1 MAALCGQQTSTG
13 GGMEDAG
20 KGAPRATVTSA
31 AINDDIDF
39 EAEAQSRGMELVSS
53 TQVSGVELKHEQCC
67 AALLLP
73 ITIVGET
80 HSYV

>member
-1 MAALCGQQTSTG
+1 
-13 GGMEDAG
+13 MEDAG

-53 TQVSGVELKHEQCC
+53 TQVGGVE
-67 AALLLP
+67 
-73 ITIVGET
+73 
-80 HSYV
+80 S